1 MKHLWLFFK
10 FAIWRPVSKYYV
22 HDCLKKQFFA
32 LVSIKIFKIY
42 FFALFQVENFLWQ
55 IFRQSW
61 SKYLRHLSR
70 KRQTGEAPIW
80 FVLQNS
86 RITSPIET
94 KLYRRVASDK
104 SCKYCLKGN
113 NIFSTFAKKALKMCW
128 RHQNFQM
135 PTTTHQTT
143 VPSTHPKI
151 QSPKSTGQSTWSSH
165 LRASHLRALFYTLLS
180 HKWKWNTCG
189 YF

>member
-1 MKHLWLFFK
+1 
-10 FAIWRPVSKYYV
+10 
-22 HDCLKKQFFA
+22 
-32 LVSIKIFKIY
+32 
-42 FFALFQVENFLWQ
+42 
-55 IFRQSW
+55 
-61 SKYLRHLSR
+61 
-70 KRQTGEAPIW
+70 
-80 FVLQNS
+80 
-86 RITSPIET
+86 
-94 KLYRRVASDK
+94 
-104 SCKYCLKGN
+104 
-113 NIFSTFAKKALKMCW
+113 MCW

-189 YF
+189 YFLNFAIDALSQNIMSMIVWKNSFFCSSFHQNFQNLFFCTVSSRKFSLTNFQTIMVKIFKTFVKKTPKQERHLFGLFFKIPE